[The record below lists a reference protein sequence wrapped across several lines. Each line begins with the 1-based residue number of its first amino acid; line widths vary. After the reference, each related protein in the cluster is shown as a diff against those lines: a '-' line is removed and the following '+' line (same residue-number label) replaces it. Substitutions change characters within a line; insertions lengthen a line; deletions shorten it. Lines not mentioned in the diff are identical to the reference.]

1 MIYCKQHVRAGQDQ
15 TNTKISLIRAKNFS
29 VPALYLEKIRQL
41 QSFGYQNL
49 SKPFVSDTTFYRHYH
64 GLNDLFQQNQANL
77 LEQLEQFLA
86 SDKTKNLSQQEFI
99 TRLLI
104 LIYRNRTFVDI
115 LVRMHNVELG
125 LIVMSKIRPILTKNW
140 SIYDRATNQRI
151 YTFFSAEFITEI
163 ALWAV
168 QENFNF
174 NTVESH
180 AQHLQ
185 NFTTTACQRFKHYQK
200 ITK

>member
-1 MIYCKQHVRAGQDQ
+1 MLGRDRHKITARYRDSEQKIFQSIRFVLKKYGIYK
-15 TNTKISLIRAKNFS
+15 LS
-29 VPALYLEKIRQL
+29 VTRICQ
-41 QSFGYQNL
+41 
-49 SKPFVSDTTFYRHYH
+49 KPFITDTTFYRHYH
-64 GLNDLFQQNQANL
+64 GLNDLFRQNQANL
-77 LEQLEQFLA
+77 LEQLEQFLK
-86 SDKTKNLSQQEFI
+86 SEQTKNLSQQEFI

-115 LVRMHNVELG
+115 LVRMHNIELA

-180 AQHLQ
+180 AQRLQ

-200 ITK
+200 IAK

>member
-1 MIYCKQHVRAGQDQ
+1 MLGRGRTKQTLRYRLSEQKVFQ
-15 TNTKISLIRAKNFS
+15 SLRFILKKYGSYKVS
-29 VPALYLEKIRQL
+29 VTRICQ
-41 QSFGYQNL
+41 
-49 SKPFVSDTTFYRHYH
+49 KPFVSDTTFYRHYH